1 VAPVVQERAGHT
13 GGVAPYVLDANNAER
28 LWQISEELTQ
38 QI

>member
-1 VAPVVQERAGHT
+1 
-13 GGVAPYVLDANNAER
+13 VAPYVLDANNAER